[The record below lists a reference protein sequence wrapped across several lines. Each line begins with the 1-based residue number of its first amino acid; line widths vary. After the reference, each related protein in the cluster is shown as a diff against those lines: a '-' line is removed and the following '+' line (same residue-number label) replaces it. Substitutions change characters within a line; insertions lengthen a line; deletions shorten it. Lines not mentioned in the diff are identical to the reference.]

1 MTTIVPRWEWRTFG
15 AEFGHA
21 EAVFAALDP
30 EAIQESDELYM
41 RTGSGPIVKIRSGL
55 MDVKVLKEV
64 SAAGLEQWTPVLKEA
79 FPLAAADVS
88 RVFSM
93 LDIDA
98 PGLARDTYTLDQLL
112 SEVIAP
118 HPRVAAVP
126 IHKKRVRYTL
136 DGCMAEL
143 TDLVVD
149 GVPMRTI
156 AIESEDPDAV
166 IAAVEAA
173 GLQDRVNHNFV
184 RGLTG
189 ILVDRAPRY
198 AVIDVGTN
206 SVKFHVGELDADG
219 KWRAIID
226 RAELTRL
233 GEGQEKD
240 GAIAVEAM
248 ERTAEAIAGMVEEAR
263 QSRARAI
270 ALVGT
275 AALRTASNRDDVIE
289 HIRKRTGYVVEAIS
303 GEEEGRLAYLAVKTE
318 LGLERGSLVVFDTGG
333 GSSQFTFGDGDKVLE
348 RFSVPVGAVRYTE
361 QFALDSAVEPEV
373 LTSALESISA
383 GLSTLDGRTPPD
395 ALVAMG
401 GAVTNITAVKHHLA
415 TYDPDVVQG
424 TILDRAEID
433 RQIEMYRSRDTESRR
448 SIVGL
453 QPKRADVILAG
464 ACIVRTVMVKLGQET
479 LTVSD
484 RGLRHGLLRER
495 FGQGG

>member
-1 MTTIVPRWEWRTFG
+1 
-15 AEFGHA
+15 
-21 EAVFAALDP
+21 
-30 EAIQESDELYM
+30 
-41 RTGSGPIVKIRSGL
+41 
-55 MDVKVLKEV
+55 
-64 SAAGLEQWTPVLKEA
+64 
-79 FPLAAADVS
+79 
-88 RVFSM
+88 
-93 LDIDA
+93 
-98 PGLARDTYTLDQLL
+98 
-112 SEVIAP
+112 
-118 HPRVAAVP
+118 
-126 IHKKRVRYTL
+126 
-136 DGCMAEL
+136 MA
-143 TDLVVD
+143 
-149 GVPMRTI
+149 
-156 AIESEDPDAV
+156 
-166 IAAVEAA
+166 
-173 GLQDRVNHNFV
+173 
-184 RGLTG
+184 
-189 ILVDRAPRY
+189 RY

-206 SVKFHVGELDADG
+206 SVKFHVGELGADR
-219 KWRAIID
+219 KWRAIVD

-240 GAIAVEAM
+240 GAIGLEAI

-275 AALRTASNRDDVIE
+275 AALRTASNRDEVIE

-303 GEEEGRLAYLAVKTE
+303 GEEEGRLAYLAVKAE
-318 LGLERGSLVVFDTGG
+318 LDLERGSLVVFDTGG
-333 GSSQFTFGDGDKVLE
+333 GSSQFTFGDGDDVLD

-373 LTSALESISA
+373 LASALESISA
-383 GLSTLDGRTPPD
+383 GLSTLDGRPPPD

-464 ACIVRTVMVKLGQET
+464 ACIVRTVMIKLGQET

-495 FGQGG
+495 FG